1 MEIDEEFENAVF
13 PDNIA
18 RRSNRDNPPTHPP
31 IIFKN
36 YRIQNKDTL
45 DCSFVDR

>member
-1 MEIDEEFENAVF
+1 MENDEDFENAVF

-18 RRSNRDNPPTHPP
+18 RSSNRSNPPSHPT

-45 DCSFVDR
+45 VSPLVDS